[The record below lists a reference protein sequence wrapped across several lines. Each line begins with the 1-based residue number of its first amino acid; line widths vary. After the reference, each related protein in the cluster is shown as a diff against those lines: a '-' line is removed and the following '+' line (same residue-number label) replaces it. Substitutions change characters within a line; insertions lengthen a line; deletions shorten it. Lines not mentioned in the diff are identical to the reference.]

1 LGEENLKKG
10 LSLIVA
16 AVAKDEDTI
25 IVVDCDTDGY
35 TSAAILINYL
45 YKLFPT
51 WVNNH
56 LRWIMHEG
64 KQHGL
69 SDCIDYILSQSPALV
84 LLPDSSS
91 NDYELHAKLKEAK
104 I

>member
-1 LGEENLKKG
+1 
-10 LSLIVA
+10 
-16 AVAKDEDTI
+16 
-25 IVVDCDTDGY
+25 
-35 TSAAILINYL
+35 
-45 YKLFPT
+45 
-51 WVNNH
+51 
-56 LRWIMHEG
+56 MHEG